1 MKVIETRNEITNPV
15 FEIEKTKDDSNNND
29 IIVDSKKKKPIAR
42 QKIEEFIISDKDI
55 SFLKLV
61 GCRGIIILFGITVLV
76 GMHLYA
82 FSVYTQTRYIPILAF
97 FMISAIFNCIVI
109 LFLLCTWRVTAKKQI
124 KKNTTPRV
132 RRRKQMSILEC
143 RKQYLKN
150 FGLNG
155 RFYLF
160 KLYASEL
167 VEKIVQTYNFFTIY
181 TCKYI

>member
-29 IIVDSKKKKPIAR
+29 IIVDSKKKKPTAR

-82 FSVYTQTRYIPILAF
+82 FSVYTHTIHTNFSIFYDLSYIQLHCNF
-97 FMISAIFNCIVI
+97 VFTLYLESYS
-109 LFLLCTWRVTAKKQI
+109 
-124 KKNTTPRV
+124 
-132 RRRKQMSILEC
+132 RKA
-143 RKQYLKN
+143 N
-150 FGLNG
+150 
-155 RFYLF
+155 
-160 KLYASEL
+160 
-167 VEKIVQTYNFFTIY
+167 
-181 TCKYI
+181 

>member
-29 IIVDSKKKKPIAR
+29 IIVDSKKKKPTAR
-42 QKIEEFIISDKDI
+42 QKIDYNYISDKDI

-109 LFLLCTWRVTAKKQI
+109 LFLLLQFSCTS
-124 KKNTTPRV
+124 
-132 RRRKQMSILEC
+132 SIL
-143 RKQYLKN
+143 YLSYCLIVDQFCLSCLRFSSLSTFVCCDMPQFAGQWHNNLMRFRVEVDK
-150 FGLNG
+150 FG
-155 RFYLF
+155 F
-160 KLYASEL
+160 
-167 VEKIVQTYNFFTIY
+167 
-181 TCKYI
+181 